1 MSTTFAGPVISEG
14 GFIGG
19 GMAGVPSGRTF
30 YVNTNTGSV
39 ARNVDRPWFDADE
52 DTVFNT
58 LQAAIDACVDDR
70 GDIIYVARGY
80 TVITTPVLF
89 NKAGISV
96 IAANYGMPPMF
107 MGEYFAQDNT
117 TGGAAA
123 AVISKSCLIY
133 GLGFHTA
140 WTGGI
145 SSNVTVEL
153 VSGEAGWIWLNSCRF
168 MNWTTA
174 TLYGINCEAG
184 ANMLF
189 ENCSFEGAATQPF
202 VNAGIAFGG
211 SPTQNPIRNIVQN
224 CWFSN
229 CTYAIEHKDGTPQE
243 FSYGPGNVTIK
254 ATSQATKFL
263 NSKNA
268 TMSGIVHRNSF
279 YTAVGAATFDQSA
292 ADMETDGCIL
302 VGNEYE
308 TEDPGPA

>member
-1 MSTTFAGPVISEG
+1 MPGMSSTNSIIQAP

-19 GMAGVPSGRTF
+19 LGGRPAGRIF
-30 YVNTNTGSV
+30 YVNTNSSG
-39 ARNVDRPWFDADE
+39 ARNIDRPWFDVDE
-52 DTVFNT
+52 DSVFST
-58 LQAAIDACVDDR
+58 LQGAIDKCVDDR
-70 GDIIYVARGY
+70 GDVIYVARGY

-96 IAANYGMPPMF
+96 IAQGYGMPPMF

-123 AVISKSCLIY
+123 AIISKSCLIY

-145 SSNVTVEL
+145 SSNVTVAL
-153 VSGEAGWIWLNSCRF
+153 VSGEAGWIHLHSCRF

-174 TLYGINCEAG
+174 TVYGINFEAG
-184 ANMLF
+184 ANCLI

-211 SPTQNPIRNIVQN
+211 SPTQNPIRNVVRN

-229 CTYAIEHKDGTPQE
+229 CTYAIEHKDGTVQE
-243 FSYGPGNVTIK
+243 FIYGPGNVTVK

-263 NSKNA
+263 NSKSA
-268 TMSGIVHRNSF
+268 TMSGMVAGNFF
-279 YTAVGAATFDQSA
+279 YTDVGAATFDQSVA
-292 ADMETDGCIL
+292 NMETDGGII

-308 TEDPGPA
+308 TEDPGPT

>member
-1 MSTTFAGPVISEG
+1 MTTTFSGPVMSEG

-19 GMAGVPSGRTF
+19 LGGRPAGRVF
-30 YVNTNTGSV
+30 YVNTNTTSA
-39 ARNVDRPWFDADE
+39 ARNALRPWFDVDE
-52 DTVFNT
+52 DVVFST
-58 LQAAIDACVDDR
+58 LQGAIDACVDDR
-70 GDIIYVARGY
+70 GDVIYVARGY
-80 TVITTPVLF
+80 AVITTPVLF

-96 IAANYGMPPMF
+96 IAQGYGMPPMF

-123 AVISKSCLIY
+123 AIISKSCLIY

-145 SSNVTVEL
+145 SSNVVYDSA
-153 VSGEAGWIWLNSCRF
+153 SGEAGWVWLHSCRF

-174 TLYGINCEAG
+174 TVYGINCEAG
-184 ANMLF
+184 ANMIF
-189 ENCSFEGAATQPF
+189 ENCSFEGAASQPF

-211 SPTQNPIRNIVQN
+211 SATNNPIRNIVKD

-243 FSYGPGNVTIK
+243 FIYGPGNITVK

-263 NSKNA
+263 NSKAA
-268 TMSGIVHRNSF
+268 TMSGMVCGNFF
-279 YTAVGAATFDQSA
+279 YTDVGTGTFDQTA
-292 ADMETDGCIL
+292 ANMETDGCIL

-308 TEDPGPA
+308 TEDPGPT